1 MSGEAANSPLRHLL
15 PPGRDLENGK
25 GDDKEDEEGQ
35 QAARNR
41 GGNGRLD
48 TDSRDTFGGSFQ
60 EDAPAP
66 YDAAPP
72 LSRAPSESNV

>member
-1 MSGEAANSPLRHLL
+1 MSGEAANSSLRHLL

-25 GDDKEDEEGQ
+25 GDEKEDDEGQ
-35 QAARNR
+35 QAAGIR
-41 GGNGRLD
+41 GGNGRLE

-72 LSRAPSESNV
+72 LLRAPSESPV